1 MPPLPP
7 ARVVRAVESVRAA
20 LQRLTRRLAPPPF
33 ALLELVQGAM
43 VSQAIYVAAELR
55 VAETLAEGP
64 LSPGEIARRT
74 GADPDA
80 LHRLLRLL
88 ATYGIFAEQKDGR
101 IRLTPM
107 ARALVQDA
115 PMSMHGIALLM
126 GHPIHWEDWGHL
138 ADAVRTGEPSLPKL
152 RGMGAFEYLEANAEY
167 GKVFFDGMGSMSG
180 TETEPLLAAC
190 DFTRYGTIVDFCGGR
205 GDLLAGVLRKQP
217 AARGV
222 LSDPRVATNGA
233 AELLEEQGVADRCTV
248 ADGGLFDPV
257 PEGGDAY
264 ILKHI
269 LHDWPEPQA
278 LEILRNVRKAIRP
291 GGRLLVME
299 MVVPDKLNGAHAGK
313 LVDLWLMLLVGGK
326 ERTRAQYADLLG
338 RAGFRLERVVQ
349 TPAAISVV
357 EASPR

>member
-20 LQRLTRRLAPPPF
+20 LQSLTRRLAPPPF

-55 VAETLAEGP
+55 VAETLQDGP
-64 LSPGEIARRT
+64 LTPQQIAERA
-74 GADPDA
+74 GADADA

-88 ATYGIFAEQKDGR
+88 ATYGIFTEHKDGR
-101 IRLTPM
+101 FALTPM
-107 ARALVQDA
+107 ARALLKDA
-115 PMSMHGIALLM
+115 PMSMYGIARLM

-138 ADAVRTGEPSLPKL
+138 LDAVRTGEPSLPKL

-167 GKVFFDGMGSMSG
+167 GAVFTDGMGAMSG
-180 TETEPLLAAC
+180 TETEPLLAAY
-190 DFTRYGTIVDFCGGR
+190 DFARYATVVDFCGGR
-205 GDLLAGVLRKQP
+205 GDLLAGVLKKTP
-217 AARGV
+217 AARGI
-222 LSDPRVATNGA
+222 LSDPRVGTNGA
-233 AELLEEQGVADRCTV
+233 AGFLAEQGVSERCTI
-248 ADGGLFDPV
+248 ADGGLFDAV
-257 PEGGDAY
+257 PAGGDAY

-278 LEILRNVRKAIRP
+278 LEILRNVRKAMNP

-299 MVVPDKLNGAHAGK
+299 MVVPDKANGPHSGK

-326 ERTRAQYADLLG
+326 ERTRAQYAELLG
-338 RAGFRLERVVQ
+338 RAGFQLERVVQ
-349 TPAAISVV
+349 TPAAISIV
-357 EASPR
+357 EASAH

>member
-7 ARVVRAVESVRAA
+7 ARVVRAVESVRTA
-20 LQRLTRRLAPPPF
+20 LQKLTRALAPPPF

-55 VAETLAEGP
+55 VAESLVDGP
-64 LSPGEIARRT
+64 LKPGQIAEKV

-80 LHRLLRLL
+80 LHRLVRLL

-101 IRLTPM
+101 FKLTPM
-107 ARALVQDA
+107 ARALLKDH
-115 PMSMHGIALLM
+115 PMSMHGIAHLM

-138 ADAVRTGEPSLPKL
+138 VDAVRTGEPSLPKL

-167 GKVFFDGMGSMSG
+167 GEIFIGGMGSMSS
-180 TETEPLLAAC
+180 TETEPLLAAY
-190 DFTRYGTIVDFCGGR
+190 DFARYATVVDFCGGR
-205 GDLLAGVLRKQP
+205 GDLLAGILNKTP
-217 AARGV
+217 SARGI
-222 LSDPRVATNGA
+222 LSDPRVGTNGA
-233 AELLEEQGVADRCTV
+233 GAFLAEQGVSGRCTI
-248 ADGGLFDPV
+248 ADGGLFDAV

-264 ILKHI
+264 LLKHI

-278 LEILRNVRKAIRP
+278 LEILRNVRKAMNP

-299 MVVPDKLNGAHAGK
+299 MVIPDKINGPHSGK

-326 ERTRAQYADLLG
+326 ERTRDQYAELLAK
-338 RAGFRLERVVQ
+338 AGFQLERVVQ
-349 TPAAISVV
+349 TPAAISIV